1 MLVFLK
7 IIWLFCGRGF
17 AGEALH
23 NHLHRIIPAL
33 ISSLVG
39 EVDQGT
45 WEAAE
50 GVVLSVQVSPHTR
63 MHART
68 HVSIARTHMHAG
80 RTGSGNSN
88 RRVGEGGKKGESS
101 LASSCHGSLTGHV
114 WEEYS

>member
-50 GVVLSVQVSPHTR
+50 GVVLSVQVSPHAHT
-63 MHART
+63 HART
-68 HVSIARTHMHAG
+68 
-80 RTGSGNSN
+80 
-88 RRVGEGGKKGESS
+88 
-101 LASSCHGSLTGHV
+101 
-114 WEEYS
+114 